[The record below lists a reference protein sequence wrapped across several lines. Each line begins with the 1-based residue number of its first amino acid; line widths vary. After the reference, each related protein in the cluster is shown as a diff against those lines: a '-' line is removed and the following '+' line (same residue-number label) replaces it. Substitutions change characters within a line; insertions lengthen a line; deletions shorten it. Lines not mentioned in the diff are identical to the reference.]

1 MNRNEYLNEQ
11 NAKYLDCCANLMYF
25 YLKSSNETILLNDVL
40 SGMDGDINENK
51 VILNRILK
59 GLNKIPIL
67 GKVKL
72 SYMDYVKLNDIIKN
86 EKAYKFNIFPYVI
99 SIITLLATVL
109 GTLVVI
115 MIPSFIYVIAI
126 IFLFIFLYFV
136 FNWVK

>member
-25 YLKSSNETILLNDVL
+25 YLKSSNEIILLNDVL

-72 SYMDYVKLNDIIKN
+72 SYMDYVKLYNIVKDEKIIKTST
-86 EKAYKFNIFPYVI
+86 FPLVTI
-99 SIITLLATVL
+99 LITLIIVVL
-109 GTLVVI
+109 GILLVI
-115 MIPSFIYVIAI
+115 MFPIYLYLFALIFI
-126 IFLFIFLYFV
+126 FIFLYVIFK
-136 FNWVK
+136 WVS